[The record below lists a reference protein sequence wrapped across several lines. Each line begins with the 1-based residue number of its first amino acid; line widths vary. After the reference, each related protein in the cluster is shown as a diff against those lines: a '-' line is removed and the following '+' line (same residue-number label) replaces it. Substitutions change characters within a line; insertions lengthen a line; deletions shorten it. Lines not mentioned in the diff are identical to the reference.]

1 MEEMK
6 RTLIYV
12 GLALVVCLGAGVS
25 AYQPTNSTDTASA
38 SGEVQLFDVNPLD
51 VDSLE
56 ITKYDADLGSLET
69 FEVAKKN
76 GRWVLP
82 SHSGYPADAENQIR
96 DSIAGAGLH
105 NLESV
110 GLHTEEERE
119 HAECGVIQ
127 PSESTTVG
135 SEGVGTLITMKDS
148 GGEEL
153 VKLIVG
159 HKVEGTTD
167 LRFVRK
173 PGQAR
178 VYVAKVDLEKLPT
191 QFDKWIEKDLLKI
204 TGFDI
209 AAFLLKDYSIL
220 PTADGRFG
228 LDRRMEAAIRW
239 DSEGNKWELDKLTLF
254 RGAREIDGEL
264 GEQEE
269 LNKQRL
275 DDLKFAVDDMKIVDV
290 SPKPAGM
297 GNKLKAEAS
306 LLKDREAQASLLSKG
321 FIPVPQ
327 SNNDVEIMG
336 SNGEVHIDMKDGVQ
350 YILRF
355 GKIQGEEKGSAEGK
369 LNRYLFVTTRFNED
383 LLPKPQLEEEPA
395 APADVPAADAKEDAK
410 GDEGKQAD
418 EDEQEEAEDDAADK
432 KPDAKKE
439 ESKEGEKK
447 GEEKTPVFDPKKAER
462 ERIKKENQR
471 KLDEYQ
477 DKRKKAEN
485 KVRELNARFADWY
498 YVISEDTYKKI
509 HLGRADIVQEGAKAK
524 EEGFGIDAF
533 RELEKSGPAKAAAQP
548 PATPNFQPRFPGQ

>member
-1 MEEMK
+1 MDEIK
-6 RTLIYV
+6 RTLVYV
-12 GLALVVCLGAGVS
+12 GLAAVVCVGAAVS
-25 AYQPTNSTDTASA
+25 AYQPQNNADMAEA
-38 SGEVQLFDVNPLD
+38 DGEAQLFDVNPLE

-56 ITKYDADLGSLET
+56 ITTYDEKLGALES
-69 FEVAKKN
+69 FKVAKKN

-82 SHSGYPADAENQIR
+82 SHSDYPADAENQIR

-119 HAECGVIQ
+119 HAECGVIE
-127 PSESTTVG
+127 PTENMTVG
-135 SEGVGTLITMKDS
+135 SEGVGTLITMKDK
-148 GGEEL
+148 GGEDL
-153 VKLIVG
+153 VDLIVG
-159 HKVEGTTD
+159 HKVAGTTD

-173 PGQAR
+173 PGQRR
-178 VYVAKVDLEKLPT
+178 VYVAKVDLDKLPT
-191 QFDKWIEKDLLKI
+191 QFEKWIEKDLLKI
-204 TGFDI
+204 TAFDI
-209 AAFLLKDYSIL
+209 SKFLLKDYSIL

-239 DSEGNKWELDKLTLF
+239 DNDGNKWALDKLTLF
-254 RGAREIDGEL
+254 RGSREIDGEL

-327 SNNDVEIMG
+327 ANNDVEIMG
-336 SNGEVHIDMKDGVQ
+336 SNGEVHVDMKDGVQ

-383 LLPKPQLEEEPA
+383 LLPPPQLEEEPP
-395 APADVPAADAKEDAK
+395 APADVPAADAKSDA
-410 GDEGKQAD
+410 GKSPSGEQAD
-418 EDEQEEAEDDAADK
+418 EDEQEDADDAAADK
-432 KPDAKKE
+432 KADA
-439 ESKEGEKK
+439 KEGETKEGAK
-447 GEEKTPVFDPKKAER
+447 DEDKTPVFDPKKAER

-471 KLDEYQ
+471 KMDEYR

-509 HLGRADIVQEGAKAK
+509 HLGRADIVQEGTKAK

-533 RELEKSGPAKAAAQP
+533 RELEKVGPEK
-548 PATPNFQPRFPGQ
+548 PATPPPSTPNFPQFPGQ